1 MNLNEKRQHYKCG
14 SNFVT
19 VEMIPKWS
27 IKSTLKGDICSTYKP
42 DLKINE
48 KVSLFNG
55 DITTLEIDVIVNA
68 ANNML
73 SGGGGGMMSLIINID
88 LKIFN

>member
-1 MNLNEKRQHYKCG
+1 MNLTEKRQHYKCG

-19 VEMIPKWS
+19 LEMIPKWS
-27 IKSTLKGDICSTYKP
+27 IKSGTSNEDACSRYKP

-55 DITTLEIDVIVNA
+55 DITTLEIDAIVNA
-68 ANNML
+68 ANNEL
-73 SGGGGGMMSLIINID
+73 CGGGGGKIVFFLID
-88 LKIFN
+88 R